1 MVHPGGLATVMV
13 TYRDTSL
20 TRNLYTLHINQWMS
34 WQSHSWFAGSR
45 AMGGQRVAV
54 GDQMF
59 IQRLIF
65 LGQCLSLGDPL
76 KLWSVA
82 PSEMGRFINR
92 PPVCLLELLGLVGV
106 NVGK

>member
-1 MVHPGGLATVMV
+1 
-13 TYRDTSL
+13 
-20 TRNLYTLHINQWMS
+20 
-34 WQSHSWFAGSR
+34 
-45 AMGGQRVAV
+45 
-54 GDQMF
+54 MF